1 MKILIIHTFGLG
13 DMIMFTPT
21 LKLLQEYYPGAE
33 IDMVIFQKAAAKPIE
48 YCPEISSIFY
58 TGFSPKKILQTI
70 AMLRRQH
77 YDLTISTSGTAPFK
91 IAFFA
96 YLIGATE
103 RIGEYRKV
111 KSPFYTRQ
119 VKYQENLHR
128 VVNNIMLL
136 DENNRAIS
144 FAPYF
149 CLPVECNIELPFT
162 NVTDKVKI
170 VVHAGS
176 NLKFKY
182 KRWPVKYFIKLLQY
196 IRSNYKC
203 DLLIIAGPDELEESK
218 IISDAVDA
226 TLIADT
232 TIAETAK
239 IISQCDVMINSD
251 SGLGHISA
259 CFDLEIFT
267 IFGPA
272 KAYKAQPY
280 SLKAHIIKK
289 ELPCQPCYGTKRLK
303 KCRHLNCL
311 SKLMPEY
318 VFNEIKTH
326 SKELEKW
333 RIN

>member
-21 LKLLQEYYPGAE
+21 LKLLQEYYPDAE
-33 IDMVIFQKAAAKPIE
+33 IDIVIFQKAAAQPIE
-48 YCPEISSIFY
+48 YCPEISNVFY
-58 TGFSPKKILQTI
+58 TGFAPKQILQTI

-77 YDLTISTSGTAPFK
+77 YDFTISTSGTAPFK

-103 RIGEYRKV
+103 RIGEYRKI

-119 VKYQENLHR
+119 VKYQEKLHR
-128 VVNNIMLL
+128 VVNNMMLM
-136 DENNRAIS
+136 DENNRATD

-149 CLPVECNIELPFT
+149 CLPVECNIELPAAKLI
-162 NVTDKVKI
+162 DKVKI
-170 VVHAGS
+170 AIHAGS

-182 KRWPVKYFIKLLQY
+182 KRWAVKYFIKLLQY
-196 IRSNYKC
+196 LSSNYNC
-203 DLLIIAGPDELEESK
+203 DLLIIAGPDELVESK
-218 IISDAVDA
+218 MIADAVDA
-226 TLIADT
+226 TLVADT

-251 SGLGHISA
+251 SGLGHIAA
-259 CFDLEIFT
+259 CFDVEIFT

-272 KAYKAQPY
+272 KAYKASPY
-280 SLKAHIIKK
+280 SSKAHIIKK
-289 ELPCQPCYGTKRLK
+289 NLPCQPCYGTKRLK
-303 KCRHLNCL
+303 KCRHFNCL
-311 SKLMPEY
+311 NKLMPED
-318 VFNEIKTH
+318 VFNEIKNN